1 VKVPPPEER
10 KRLFDKQVKGW
21 QSFVLHDGRQIYPV
35 SRQKLPDG
43 GIGHVV
49 MWWDEDSQDFVLM
62 MASDTTYQ
70 QWLNEASLSEVSP
83 N

>member
-10 KRLFDKQVKGW
+10 RRLFDKQVKDW

-49 MWWDEDSQDFVLM
+49 TWWDENRQDAVLM
-62 MASDTTYQ
+62 MASDMMYQ
-70 QWLNEASLSEVSP
+70 RWLNEVGLSEVSP